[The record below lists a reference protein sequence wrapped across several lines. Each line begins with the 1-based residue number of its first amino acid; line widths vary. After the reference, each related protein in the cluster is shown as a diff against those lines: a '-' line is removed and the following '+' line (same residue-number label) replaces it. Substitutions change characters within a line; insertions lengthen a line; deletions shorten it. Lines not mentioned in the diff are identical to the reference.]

1 MCNYRNPFLQKPF
14 EDRQKH
20 LFKQYGFECDCA
32 ACVNNYPTQKCSC
45 ETKFND
51 VEHGTE
57 ILQNIDKT
65 WGEIEKNFEKQ
76 TSLQSR
82 SAYCSKQKSSREF
95 CITIYDV
102 MKNL

>member
-1 MCNYRNPFLQKPF
+1 MMFRLCNYRNTFLQKPF

-32 ACVNNYPTQKCSC
+32 ACVNNYPTQKCSR

-65 WGEIEKNFEKQ
+65 WGEIEKNFESKHHYKVAQ
-76 TSLQSR
+76 LIARNKSLLENFVSR
-82 SAYCSKQKSSREF
+82 F
-95 CITIYDV
+95 
-102 MKNL
+102 MM